1 MYQQNEQLWKRF
13 LKFAKIAK
21 FAKKQKKST
30 WARIE
35 ILCAGK
41 CTGKL

>member
-21 FAKKQKKST
+21 KQKKST

-35 ILCAGK
+35 IL
-41 CTGKL
+41 